1 MIFNN
6 NFYFSKINDN
16 NNILGFS
23 SYPEYFPSSAS
34 VVQKR
39 NLFSLNENFLQM
51 PQNTSYINIVKDCIC
66 DFGFFGRGNLI
77 NSQHM
82 FYPSFSISMY
92 NSQGEIIER
101 IENIDL
107 PTYAPSYASEI
118 KIIENKELIKGNYFS
133 IRCVTK
139 QYPTSGSPSVPA
151 GISLVAGGF
160 INLK

>member
-16 NNILGFS
+16 NNILSFS
-23 SYPEYFPSSAS
+23 SYLRYRAAS
-34 VVQKR
+34 TIQKR

-51 PQNTSYINIVKDCIC
+51 SQNTSYINIVKDCIC
-66 DFGFFGRGNLI
+66 DFGFFGRGNMCDPE
-77 NSQHM
+77 HM
-82 FYPSFSISMY
+82 FYPAFSILIY

-107 PTYAPSYASEI
+107 ITRTPNNPSEI
-118 KIIENKELIKGNYFS
+118 KIIENKELIKGNYFF
-133 IRCVTK
+133 IQCGTRV
-139 QYPTSGSPSVPA
+139 YPTYGSLSAPS
-151 GISLVAGGF
+151 GISLVVGGF

>member
-6 NFYFSKINDN
+6 NFYFSKTNDN

-23 SYPEYFPSSAS
+23 SYLRYGRTSE
-34 VVQKR
+34 VQKN

-51 PQNTSYINIVKDCIC
+51 SQDISYINIVKDCIC
-66 DFGFFGRGNLI
+66 DFGFFGRGNMFYP
-77 NSQHM
+77 QYM
-82 FYPSFSISMY
+82 FYPSFSIRIY

-101 IENIDL
+101 ISNIDL
-107 PTYAPSYASEI
+107 RTSSATVPSEI
-118 KIIENKELIKGNYFS
+118 EIIENKELIEGNYF
-133 IRCVTK
+133 IIDCTTK
-139 QYPTSGSPSVPA
+139 RLPSSGSPSAPS

>member
-16 NNILGFS
+16 NNILSFS
-23 SYPEYFPSSAS
+23 SYLRYGLISE
-34 VVQKR
+34 VQKS

-51 PQNTSYINIVKDCIC
+51 SQNISYINIVEDCIC
-66 DFGFFGRGNLI
+66 DFGFFGRGNMCDPE
-77 NSQHM
+77 HM
-82 FYPSFSISMY
+82 FYPAFSILIY

-107 PTYAPSYASEI
+107 ITRTPNNPSEI
-118 KIIENKELIKGNYFS
+118 KIIENKELIKGNYFIIS
-133 IRCVTK
+133 CRTK
-139 QYPTSGSPSVPA
+139 RLPTSGSPSAPN